1 MFFRI
6 VSKIVF
12 LLLIAKYYSSKSMN
26 VKIDDLNWKILECLQ
41 ENARASF
48 ADIGRKVGLTP
59 PAVAE
64 RVKKMEDLEILEGY
78 TAKVSHAKTGYQLKA
93 IITLRAF
100 MGKLKPFLATV
111 VGYEEVVN
119 CYRITGNENIVME
132 VVLKDQF
139 HLEKFIDKLIQYGE
153 TRTHIILSNVVSNA
167 PILKRET

>member
-1 MFFRI
+1 
-6 VSKIVF
+6 
-12 LLLIAKYYSSKSMN
+12 MN
-26 VKIDDLNWKILECLQ
+26 VKIDDLNWGILNCLQ
-41 ENARASF
+41 ENARESF
-48 ADIGRKVGLTP
+48 ANIGRKVGLTP

-64 RVKKMEDLEILEGY
+64 RVKKMEDMGILEGY
-78 TAKVSHAKTGYQLKA
+78 KAMVSHALTGHQLKA

-111 VGYEEVVN
+111 VSFEEVIN

-153 TRTHIILSNVVSNA
+153 TRTHIVLSNVVRNA
-167 PILKRET
+167 HIRNGA